1 MAELHLYDVIRR
13 PVITEK
19 STAMADDENKYVF
32 EVAQN
37 ANKIQI
43 KEAVEEIFEL
53 EGQVVKVNTM
63 VMPAKRGRRGRNWYI
78 RSRQWKKAI
87 VTVEDGV
94 TIELFNV

>member
-19 STAMADDENKYVF
+19 STAMADEENKYVF
-32 EVAQN
+32 EVDLR

-53 EGQVVKVNTM
+53 EGQILKVNTM
-63 VMPAKRGRRGRNWYI
+63 IMPAKRGRRGKNVYI
-78 RSRQWKKAI
+78 RSQQWKKAV
-87 VTVEDGV
+87 VTVEEGV
-94 TIELFNV
+94 SIELFNV

>member
-19 STAMADDENKYVF
+19 STAMVDEDNKYVF
-32 EVAQN
+32 EVDSN

-53 EGQVVKVNTM
+53 EGQVLKVNTM
-63 VMPAKRGRRGRNWYI
+63 VMPAKRGRRGRNMYI
-78 RSRQWKKAI
+78 RSHQWKKAVI
-87 VTVEDGV
+87 TVEDGV
-94 TIELFNV
+94 SIELFNV